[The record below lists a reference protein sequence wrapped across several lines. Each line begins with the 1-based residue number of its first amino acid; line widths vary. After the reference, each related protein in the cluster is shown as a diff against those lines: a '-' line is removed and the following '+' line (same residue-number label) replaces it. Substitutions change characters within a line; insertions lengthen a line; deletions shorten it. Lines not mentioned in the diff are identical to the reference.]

1 MPSGMLERSRRPI
14 QSAVLAALISTG
26 CASAASAASDFSPLV
41 SRDHWELVHA
51 DFLSGE
57 ALDQLN
63 ALHGVRMSVA
73 LTEPAQSEP
82 AVIGIIFSGACNGE
96 AVRRNFDLSSGAIGA
111 SITPGVVTTR
121 YCYDWRADF
130 DREWS
135 GRILGTSRIELD
147 GGRLTLHTRDGV
159 LSFER
164 RSP

>member
-1 MPSGMLERSRRPI
+1 MPYGMLVRSAI
-14 QSAVLAALISTG
+14 FAAVIFAG
-26 CASAASAASDFSPLV
+26 CASSASAASDFSPLF
-41 SRDHWELVHA
+41 SRDSWELVHA
-51 DFLSGE
+51 DFLSRE

-63 ALHGVRMSVA
+63 ALHGVRMTVLVSHPVPE
-73 LTEPAQSEP
+73 EPAM
-82 AVIGIIFSGACNGE
+82 IGISFSGACNGE
-96 AVRRNFDLSSGAIGA
+96 GLRRSFDLSSGAIGA
-111 SITPGVVTTR
+111 PITPGVVTTR

-164 RSP
+164 RAP